1 MQAVSHRYRNIV
13 INNSHTE
20 PLNSLKP
27 QELKSRLLAT
37 SIILSSYEIIKS
49 MVLPRTKL
57 SFLVGFG
64 YGGNKYSEDYKKD
77 VLNRHESPLI
87 ASAKYLAEHYEAIS
101 TDDVDQ
107 IIKMRDMRNRIAHDL
122 PTVLVKEEVTDLIE
136 FVKKARDLVFKL
148 DNFWMYI
155 EIGHDPEHQATDWD
169 TAYSNATMFIDH
181 LIGLTEAFQK

>member
-1 MQAVSHRYRNIV
+1 MID
-13 INNSHTE
+13 NSHTE

-49 MVLPRTKL
+49 MVLPRTKF

-64 YGGNKYSEDYKKD
+64 YGGDKYSDDYEKD
-77 VLNRHESPLI
+77 VLKRHDSPLI
-87 ASAKYLAEHYEAIS
+87 ASAKYLAEHYEAI
-101 TDDVDQ
+101 TLDDVDQ

-122 PTVLVKEEVTDLIE
+122 PTVLVMEEFPDLIE

-155 EIGHDPEHQATDWD
+155 DIGHDPEHQGTDWD

-181 LIGLTEAFQK
+181 LIGLAENFQ